1 MKKNISILLVSTI
14 TLTLLTGCNIPGRA
28 TEITKIESPDKEEI
42 SEIQS
47 REGLMLK
54 VSQSNCDE
62 MSRDEDVWV
71 STSYEIMW
79 DGTIT
84 RKVNYMLSGCIEDES
99 VTLNEEDYLTVY
111 VFAESTYINESY
123 SDHLE
128 QGSDG
133 SSWNYVYC
141 PADSDEAVCL
151 YSGYAYSDEEL
162 RQIQDIVSSY
172 FPDEEYYGPLYSEE

>member
-14 TLTLLTGCNIPGRA
+14 MLTMFTGCNFPGRA

-62 MSRDEDVWV
+62 ISRDEDVWV

-123 SDHLE
+123 SDHSE

-133 SSWNYVYC
+133 ASWNYVYY
-141 PADSDEAVCL
+141 PTDSDEAVCL
-151 YSGYAYSDEEL
+151 YSGYAYSDEDL

-172 FPDEEYYGPLYSEE
+172 FPDEEYYGPLNSEE